1 MFFDFKYLLIVGP
14 AMMLALWAQFKVKS
28 TFARY
33 AQVPTRN
40 GVTGLETA
48 DQLIRRYAPPG
59 NRLQVEGIHGE
70 LTDYYDPNTK
80 TLALS
85 ESCRVNSVA
94 SVAVVAHEFGHA
106 MQDEQNDPMLQMRGG
121 IVGLVR
127 FGSGAAPWLFMAGM
141 WFHAP
146 TLAWIG
152 VLGFSL
158 ATVFSLVT
166 LPVEF
171 DASRRA
177 LKYLSDSGIL
187 RQDELP
193 GAKKVLDA
201 AALTY
206 VAAAATSVSGLLYYA
221 LAAAGLS
228 NRERE

>member
-1 MFFDFKYLLIVGP
+1 MFFDPKYFLFVGP
-14 AMMLALWAQFKVKS
+14 AMLLALWAQWKVKS
-28 TFARY
+28 TYQRY

-40 GVTGLETA
+40 GINGLETA
-48 DQLIRRYAPPG
+48 DQLIRRYAPPR
-59 NRLQVEGIHGE
+59 NALQVEGIAGE
-70 LTDYYDPNTK
+70 LTDHYDPRTK

-85 ESCRVNSVA
+85 QSSQFNSVA

-106 MQDEQNDPMLQMRGG
+106 MQDEQGDAMLQLRGN
-121 IVGLVR
+121 IVTLVHY
-127 FGSGAAPWLFMAGM
+127 GSGLAPWLFMAGM

-146 TLAWIG
+146 TLAWVG

-177 LKYLSDSGIL
+177 LVYLSDSGIL

-206 VAAAATSVSGLLYYA
+206 VAGAATSISALVYYA
-221 LAAAGLS
+221 LAAAGMS
-228 NRERE
+228 SRERD